1 MMQNSYDY
9 IADKWH
15 ANTRNQN
22 YVARVLDYVDRVL
35 AGLPAG
41 SRVLDLGCGTGNPI
55 ARHVVQKGFQLVG
68 VDQSSKMLEIA
79 RREVPRGEFIH
90 ADMVKVEFGEA
101 LAAIIA
107 WDSAFHVERKH
118 HAALYRKLAHSLV
131 TGGRLLL
138 SVGGSGSDATT
149 SNDSSSEGITSEM
162 FGHTFFY
169 SAYDPKVARKL
180 LEDAGF
186 EIELWEIDDPSSR
199 GHIAVIARKSSEA
212 GAARRETRRIQATV
226 SRLSNNE
233 Y

>member
-1 MMQNSYDY
+1 MQNSYDH

-15 ANTRNQN
+15 AKGRAQN
-22 YVARVLDYVDRVL
+22 YVDRVLDYVDLVL

-55 ARHVVQKGFQLVG
+55 AKHIVQSGFQLVG

-79 RREVPRGEFIH
+79 QHEVPGGEFIH
-90 ADMVKVEFGEA
+90 ADMVEVEFDKEF
-101 LAAIIA
+101 AAIVA

-118 HAALYRKLAHSLV
+118 HAALYRKLAHFLV

-138 SVGGSGSDATT
+138 SVGGSGSEPT
-149 SNDSSSEGITSEM
+149 SDGSSIEGITSEM

-169 SAYDPKVARKL
+169 SAYDPKIARKL

-199 GHIAVIARKSSEA
+199 GHIAVIVRKSSQA
-212 GAARRETRRIQATV
+212 GAARR
-226 SRLSNNE
+226 
-233 Y
+233 